1 MNEAEATRVISE
13 ALKKVTKKDI
23 AFTKDTDLVGEEVLD
38 SLDGL
43 SFVLEVE
50 TATGRKFPEDIDLV
64 KEGYYRVSRLVA
76 FLVG

>member
-1 MNEAEATRVISE
+1 MNETEAIRVISE

-23 AFTKDTDLVGEEVLD
+23 AFTKDTDLVGEEILD

-50 TATGRKFPEDIDLV
+50 TATEKKFPEDIDLV
-64 KEGYYRVSRLVA
+64 KDGYYRVSRLIA
-76 FLVG
+76 FLAG